1 MDISQEGMFI
11 ESQTVFR
18 EGALLHFLIQTH
30 DTKEILLDAKVRWSK
45 KYAARY
51 SHKLKS
57 GMGVLI
63 TDFQQGKEE
72 YQTFC
77 PREICINCT
86 PLPEDEEKANKS

>member
-1 MDISQEGMFI
+1 MDVSQEGMFI

-18 EGALLHFLIQTH
+18 EGALLHFLIRTN
-30 DTKEILLDAKVRWSK
+30 DDKEILLDAKVRWSK

-51 SHKLKS
+51 SHKLRS

-63 TDFQQGKEE
+63 TDFQQGKEY

-77 PREICINCT
+77 PREICISCT
-86 PLPEDEEKANKS
+86 PQPEDAIANEG

>member
-1 MDISQEGMFI
+1 MDVSQEGMFI
-11 ESQTVFR
+11 ETQTVFR
-18 EGALLHFLIQTH
+18 EGALLHLLIQTR
-30 DTKEILLDAKVRWSK
+30 DAKEILLDAKVRWSK

-63 TDFQQGKEE
+63 TDFQQGKDE

-77 PREICINCT
+77 PREVCINCT
-86 PLPEDEEKANKS
+86 PLPEEEETSNQS

>member
-1 MDISQEGMFI
+1 MDVSQEGMFV

-18 EGALLHFLIQTH
+18 EGALLHFLIRTR
-30 DTKEILLDAKVRWSK
+30 DDKEILLDAKVRWAK

-63 TDFQQGKEE
+63 TDFQQGKED

-77 PREICINCT
+77 PRDICINCT
-86 PLPEDEEKANKS
+86 PQPDDAAANEG